1 MERDREL
8 LMSIAAG
15 DREAMRRFYEEHHAN
30 LTGFVR
36 SKGLDASVVADVVQD
51 AMLEVWRSAGRYRG
65 DAAARTWLFSI
76 ARNKLVDRMRKNARV
91 SPVEHVPEEIDD
103 APGPEATAIASAEAA
118 RVRTCLDGLKP
129 DHLSVIRLA
138 FYEDMTYGEISRV
151 EGIPAGTV
159 KTRVFHAKQLLM
171 RCLGAS

>member
-1 MERDREL
+1 MAHDREL
-8 LMSIAAG
+8 LTRIGAG
-15 DREAMRRFYEEHHAN
+15 DREAMRQFYEEHHSG
-30 LTGFVR
+30 LTGFIR
-36 SKGLDASVVADVVQD
+36 SRGADASAAADVVQD
-51 AMLEVWRSAGRYRG
+51 TMLEVWRNAERYRG

-76 ARNKLVDRMRKNARV
+76 ARNKLIDRMRKNARL
-91 SPVEHVPEEIDD
+91 SPVEDVPEEIDQ

-118 RVRTCLDGLKP
+118 RVRACLDGLKP

-138 FYEDMTYGEISRV
+138 FYEDMTYGEISRL

-171 RCLGAS
+171 RCLGIS